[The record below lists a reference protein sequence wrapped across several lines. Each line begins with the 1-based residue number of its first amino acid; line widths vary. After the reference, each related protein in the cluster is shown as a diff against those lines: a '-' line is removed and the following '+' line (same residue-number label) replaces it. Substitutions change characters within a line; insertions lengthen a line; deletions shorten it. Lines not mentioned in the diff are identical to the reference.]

1 MLVKN
6 APRYS
11 FLKCAPPRIE
21 RFFGPLIQQKDK
33 LLLQWPPSVTGGQN
47 NSCVTQKQTN
57 GGHGETTGAILLPP
71 NNHGMLRLRARA
83 AGGKPFA
90 RKRRVLKPDRVS
102 QACSFFLNSRH
113 TQRSVTICSRN
124 EYPYS
129 TQPTSHMCTDAKPYA
144 ENLRV
149 SECGRVPFLNLQF
162 SCYRVSATA
171 QIEIL
176 LQRQRGQAKA
186 AG

>member
-1 MLVKN
+1 MASLSNGRAKQQLRHAEADKRWTRGDSGCDFVATKQ
-6 APRYS
+6 PRDAT
-11 FLKCAPPRIE
+11 FEGKGAWR
-21 RFFGPLIQQKDK
+21 
-33 LLLQWPPSVTGGQN
+33 
-47 NSCVTQKQTN
+47 
-57 GGHGETTGAILLPP
+57 ET
-71 NNHGMLRLRARA
+71 
-83 AGGKPFA
+83 FA

>member
-6 APRYS
+6 PPRYS

-57 GGHGETTGAILLPP
+57 GGHGETAGAILLPP

-83 AGGKPFA
+83 PGGKA
-90 RKRRVLKPDRVS
+90 LRENDGCWNQTACRKHAAFSWTRDIRNAVS
-102 QACSFFLNSRH
+102 QYAPETNIHIPHNPLLICVRMQSR
-113 TQRSVTICSRN
+113 TQKT
-124 EYPYS
+124 Y
-129 TQPTSHMCTDAKPYA
+129 
-144 ENLRV
+144 
-149 SECGRVPFLNLQF
+149 G
-162 SCYRVSATA
+162 
-171 QIEIL
+171 
-176 LQRQRGQAKA
+176 
-186 AG
+186 